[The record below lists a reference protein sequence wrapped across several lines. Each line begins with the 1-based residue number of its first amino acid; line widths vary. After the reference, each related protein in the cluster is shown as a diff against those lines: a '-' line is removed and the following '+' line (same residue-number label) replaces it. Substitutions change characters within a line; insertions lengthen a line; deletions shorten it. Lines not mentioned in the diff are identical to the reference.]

1 MNGNNQNSNIFSAND
16 ALDINELAALN
27 DDISPEFIEQL
38 QNRLQKNVTEFTGKT
53 TEYEK
58 EDSELFEELNQQET
72 VSNTPQVE
80 TKVEL
85 EEINTAS
92 VETNEEQNLENQ
104 KTLEAEPVTSIE
116 PTVTS
121 EIENLTN
128 GNIVEKPFNKTDLD
142 YNNSLDYLDENV
154 KYSKYVI
161 YVDPENKDFID
172 SLTVKERKNL
182 INRIL
187 REQDDI
193 ALTKRRLS
201 VIQTVIKHVIIAIIT
216 ITISVP
222 IIYWAVNA
230 SLEASI
236 NNYRRSQTIFKTLY
250 REKGKIKTQNNY

>member
-72 VSNTPQVE
+72 VSNIPQVE

-104 KTLEAEPVTSIE
+104 KIPEAEPVTSIE

-154 KYSKYVI
+154 KYS
-161 YVDPENKDFID
+161 
-172 SLTVKERKNL
+172 
-182 INRIL
+182 
-187 REQDDI
+187 
-193 ALTKRRLS
+193 
-201 VIQTVIKHVIIAIIT
+201 
-216 ITISVP
+216 
-222 IIYWAVNA
+222 
-230 SLEASI
+230 
-236 NNYRRSQTIFKTLY
+236 
-250 REKGKIKTQNNY
+250 